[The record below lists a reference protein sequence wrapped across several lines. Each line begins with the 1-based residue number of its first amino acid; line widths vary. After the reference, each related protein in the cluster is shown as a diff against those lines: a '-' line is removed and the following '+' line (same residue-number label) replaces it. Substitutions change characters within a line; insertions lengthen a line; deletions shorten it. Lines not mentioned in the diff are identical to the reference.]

1 MFLDRLRSEEKKAF
15 MVIANHAAEIN
26 GVVEEQEK
34 QLLSEYCL
42 ELQISGNEAEGMK
55 YEEAVTLFALAERS
69 KKRILI
75 FEILGLLYAD
85 GVFDAEEKQFIV
97 ELTQSIGLNKNEFDR
112 ILASLDRYIESVTEI
127 TEVIL
132 SEK

>member
-1 MFLDRLRSEEKKAF
+1 MFLDRLKSEEKKAF

-55 YEEAVTLFALAERS
+55 YEEAVPLFALAERS

-85 GVFDAEEKQFIV
+85 GVFDDEEKQFIV

>member
-1 MFLDRLRSEEKKAF
+1 M
-15 MVIANHAAEIN
+15 
-26 GVVEEQEK
+26 
-34 QLLSEYCL
+34 
-42 ELQISGNEAEGMK
+42 
-55 YEEAVTLFALAERS
+55 TLFALAERS
-69 KKRILI
+69 KQRILI

-85 GVFDAEEKQFIV
+85 GVFDDEEKQFIV